1 MIMIFDWYRW
11 PDNGTKEQTQ
21 DNDFALQLAVKKN
34 APKAVV
40 DALIAASA
48 EIVVFDCLLNDTA
61 ALLPWFRFLL
71 KFK

>member
-11 PDNGTKEQTQ
+11 PADNGTEEQTQ

-48 EIVVFDCLLNDTA
+48 EIVVFE
-61 ALLPWFRFLL
+61 
-71 KFK
+71 